1 MKIIICL
8 IVFDTEIL
16 QSASRLRLL
25 LQVERFLIIVCIARH
40 LTHPVRVLQASREP
54 LPPEAMSE
62 IFEDVKDMG
71 VLIGKGGLYGQ
82 VMQ

>member
-1 MKIIICL
+1 MKLIICL

-16 QSASRLRLL
+16 RSASRLRLL
-25 LQVERFLIIVCIARH
+25 LQVERFLIIVCIVRH